1 MAHDKIVVGLDIG
14 TTKICTIV
22 GRMNEYGKVDILG
35 IGQVPSNGGVTRGVV
50 SNIDKTVNAIIDSTK
65 LAGESSN
72 VEINRVHVGIAGAHI
87 NSLQHKGMIIRND
100 GESEI
105 SQSDL
110 DKLEADMHKIA
121 VNPGDKIIHVL
132 PQDFT
137 VDNEPGVVDPIGMAG
152 IKLEGNY
159 HIITGQITAAKNI
172 YKCVEKSG
180 LKVSDLTLEPLA
192 SSHSVLSDEEMEA
205 GVVLVDIGGG
215 TTDVAIFHDNIIRH
229 TAIIPYGGN
238 IITEDIKEGC
248 NVMKHQAELLKTKF
262 GSALA
267 DESTENEIVSI
278 PGLRGREPKEI
289 SVKNLSMIIN
299 ARVSEIL
306 ELVYYEIKA
315 SGLEKKLVGGLV
327 ITGGGAMLKNIT
339 QLAEF
344 VTGLDARI
352 GYPNEH
358 LAKGLVEEVKSP
370 IYATGVGLVL
380 KGLRGET
387 GTHNVFKPQVVEEVV
402 EEPIQSKVEDEQDQH
417 DMNIKAERREHFFSK
432 FKAWL
437 KDESDI
443 QDF

>member
-1 MAHDKIVVGLDIG
+1 MAENKIIVGLDIG

-22 GRMNEYGKVDILG
+22 GRMGEYGKVDILG
-35 IGQVPSNGGVTRGVV
+35 LGQVPTNGGVTRGVV
-50 SNIDKTVNAIIDSTK
+50 SNIDKTVNAIIEST
-65 LAGESSN
+65 AQASENSN
-72 VEINRVHVGIAGAHI
+72 VAINRVHVGIAGAHI

-100 GESEI
+100 ADIEI
-105 SQSDL
+105 NQDDL
-110 DKLEADMHKIA
+110 DKLEKDMNKLS
-121 VNPGDKIIHVL
+121 VSPGDKIIHVL

-137 VDNEPGVVDPIGMAG
+137 VDNEPGIVDPIGMAG
-152 IKLEGNY
+152 VKLEGNY

-180 LKVSDLTLEPLA
+180 IKVSELTLEPLA
-192 SSHSVLSDEEMEA
+192 SAHSVLSDEELEA

-215 TTDVAIFHDNIIRH
+215 TTDVAIFHENIIRH

-248 NVMKHQAELLKTKF
+248 NVMKNQAELLKTRF

-299 ARVSEIL
+299 ARVGEIL
-306 ELVYYEIKA
+306 ELVYYEIKS
-315 SGLEKKLVGGLV
+315 SGLEKKLVGGIV
-327 ITGGGAMLKNIT
+327 ITGGGALLKNIT
-339 QLAEF
+339 QLAEYI
-344 VTGLDARI
+344 TCLDARI
-352 GYPNEH
+352 GFPNEH
-358 LAKGLVEEVKSP
+358 LAKGMVEEVKSP
-370 IYATGVGLVL
+370 IYATAVGLVL
-380 KGLRGET
+380 KGLRE
-387 GTHNVFKPQVVEEVV
+387 NSEAYNDFLAQEEVTV
-402 EEPIQSKVEDEQDQH
+402 EADYALSDEDKDRS
-417 DMNIKAERREHFFSK
+417 IKAERREHFFTK

-443 QDF
+443 KDF